1 MLQCNVS
8 PTVGLLEFSLGKFR
22 KFRLARAFPEEA
34 ILRHISSNVTFL
46 IFQIHS
52 QYQNTTVSF
61 FKVST
66 RNDISVFVLGPCV

>member
-22 KFRLARAFPEEA
+22 YFKLARAFPEEA

-46 IFQIHS
+46 IFQTHS